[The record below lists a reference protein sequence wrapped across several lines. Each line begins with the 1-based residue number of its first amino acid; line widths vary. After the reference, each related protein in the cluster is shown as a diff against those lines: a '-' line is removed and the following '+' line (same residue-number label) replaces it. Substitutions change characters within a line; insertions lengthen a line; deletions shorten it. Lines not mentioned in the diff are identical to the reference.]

1 MTIFIFDAPCLHN
14 KWGLIKMFTSVG
26 RRVYQTVMAQ
36 VYSFEHHHVGFT
48 SKKDNRNKDTRGNG
62 YGV

>member
-1 MTIFIFDAPCLHN
+1 
-14 KWGLIKMFTSVG
+14 MFTSVG

-36 VYSFEHHHVGFT
+36 VYNFEHHHVGFT
-48 SKKDNRNKDTRGNG
+48 SKKDNRNNDTRGDG